1 LVLVILHPCI
11 GDSIFSLSGDIFLYG
26 LHLLLLSFVVFLP
39 AVYFLFLVSPTILL
53 SIFVLALRF
62 WTSRAVISL

>member
-1 LVLVILHPCI
+1 LVILHPCI